1 MFPGCPEFLKPAI
14 AGEKVAAAVFGTFEG
29 YFERKAIGKEVPKK
43 APSKQAPLTLVAR
56 LDLCPRGKKTS
67 EHLGQ

>member
-1 MFPGCPEFLKPAI
+1 M
-14 AGEKVAAAVFGTFEG
+14 AGEKVGAAAFGTFEG
-29 YFERKAIGKEVPKK
+29 YFERKAMGKEVPKK
-43 APSKQAPLTLVAR
+43 EPSKEAPLTLVAR